1 MPKRQ
6 KAKYKQT
13 EILAP
18 GFDLPDD
25 YEDLKSVY
33 KTLAKSADTRMR
45 RLEQASQEEYYRG
58 AEEYS
63 YRVAMRNIDQWTPG
77 GSRWD
82 TAAPANKSSLI
93 RKIEDIKT
101 FLRSETSTKRGLTNI
116 AKRRVKTINEKYG
129 TNFTW
134 TEWANFANSSLNK
147 KMDSEMGSSTKMMV
161 LGKILRNKDQIVK
174 AVQEAN
180 EKNIVV
186 SNSMTDLVM
195 KKTIEK
201 HGPEVAEILLD
212 AKKTDRKKSRKK

>member
-1 MPKRQ
+1 MAKRQ
-6 KAKYKQT
+6 KAKFKQS

-18 GFDLPDD
+18 GFDLPED
-25 YEDLKSVY
+25 YEDLKSIY

-82 TAAPANKSSLI
+82 TAAPQSKSALI

-116 AKRRVKTINEKYG
+116 AKRRVDTINKKYG
-129 TNFTW
+129 TDFTW
-134 TEWANFANSSLNK
+134 KEWANFANSALNK

-174 AVQEAN
+174 AVREAN

-186 SNSMTDLVM
+186 DGSMTDRIM
-195 KKTIEK
+195 KQTIEK
-201 HGPEVAEILLD
+201 HGPEVAEILLGS
-212 AKKTDRKKSRKK
+212 KKTDRKKSGKK

>member
-1 MPKRQ
+1 MAKRQ
-6 KAKYKQT
+6 KAKFKQA

-18 GFDLPDD
+18 GFDLPED
-25 YEDLKSVY
+25 YEDLKSIY

-82 TAAPANKSSLI
+82 TAAPQSKSALI

-116 AKRRVKTINEKYG
+116 AKRRVNTINEKYG
-129 TNFTW
+129 TDFTW
-134 TEWANFANSSLNK
+134 KEWANFANSALNK

-174 AVQEAN
+174 AVREAN

-186 SNSMTDLVM
+186 DGSMTDRIM
-195 KKTIEK
+195 KQTIEK
-201 HGPEVAEILLD
+201 HGPEVADILLGS
-212 AKKTDRKKSRKK
+212 KKTDRKMSGKK